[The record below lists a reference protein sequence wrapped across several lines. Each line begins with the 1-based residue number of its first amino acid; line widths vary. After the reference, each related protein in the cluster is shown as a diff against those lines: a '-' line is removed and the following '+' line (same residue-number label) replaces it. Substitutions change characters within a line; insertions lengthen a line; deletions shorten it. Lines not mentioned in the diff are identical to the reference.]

1 MRKVNAGLKEYNV
14 ALKSLNKKLES
25 IGLSI
30 EIRAVGGYAMLYNKL
45 RSGGY
50 TIDVDTVTEDYS
62 EEVNKLISEVSDEE
76 DLEDD
81 WINNDAYELEEV
93 KGIINEIVW
102 IEDKSFS
109 NIKLFVA
116 TEKSLLKLKVRA
128 VHFGGLVP
136 RVTDKLDLLD
146 LLGALNIHSVE
157 DLAKYEITNKIET
170 EYPRCYDFLVEQ
182 GNW

>member
-1 MRKVNAGLKEYNV
+1 
-14 ALKSLNKKLES
+14 
-25 IGLSI
+25 
-30 EIRAVGGYAMLYNKL
+30 MLYNKL

-116 TEKSLLKLKVRA
+116 TEESLLKLKVRA

>member
-81 WINNDAYELEEV
+81 WINNDAYELE
-93 KGIINEIVW
+93 KAAHNENVEY
-102 IEDKSFS
+102 IEENHSRVLDVFKT
-109 NIKLFVA
+109 LG
-116 TEKSLLKLKVRA
+116 EKILCLLA
-128 VHFGGLVP
+128 
-136 RVTDKLDLLD
+136 
-146 LLGALNIHSVE
+146 
-157 DLAKYEITNKIET
+157 
-170 EYPRCYDFLVEQ
+170 
-182 GNW
+182 